1 MRQHKEQ
8 HNSKFRPNRRAVPFD
23 CVTQAIPSHPI
34 FALSFFFFL
43 LFRQSFMMTSLF
55 HILCSTLFHFV
66 ASPFHR
72 LLCRR
77 RGRILKH
84 RHARFMCQ

>member
-1 MRQHKEQ
+1 MKNSKSRMRQHKEQ

-55 HILCSTLFHFV
+55 HILCSTLWLAPSIV
-66 ASPFHR
+66 YSA
-72 LLCRR
+72 
-77 RGRILKH
+77 GDEG
-84 RHARFMCQ
+84 AY